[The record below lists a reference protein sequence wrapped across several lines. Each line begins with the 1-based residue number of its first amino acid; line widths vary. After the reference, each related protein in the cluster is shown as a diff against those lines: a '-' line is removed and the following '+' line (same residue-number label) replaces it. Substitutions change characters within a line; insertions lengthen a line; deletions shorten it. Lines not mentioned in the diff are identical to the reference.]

1 MSAGGFRRDP
11 VYRVI
16 AMELQNRINAG
27 EWLAGE
33 RMPTEAM
40 LREEFGVNRLT
51 IRDALDVL
59 RQRGVI
65 ESRQGSG
72 TFVSNPTAVLEIVVD
87 PDSAIDEGSVHA
99 SIKTVIH
106 NVTESV
112 LAEVSDPD
120 SRAARHLRVP
130 EGAIIRL
137 DTVTGSGGDLFAV
150 NSYWLDGRRFSGLTG
165 SWVAEA
171 PLGAVLRDVFG
182 VTAFYDWRA
191 FSATAAGDIE
201 VEHLGGRPGA
211 PLVVRDG
218 VSVDSEGVPL
228 YYVRRRIRAERAAY
242 VLRYR

>member
-33 RMPTEAM
+33 RMPTEAV

-72 TFVSNPTAVLEIVVD
+72 TFVSNPMAVLEIAVD
-87 PDSAIDEGSVHA
+87 PDSAVDVGSVHA

-137 DTVTGSGGDLFAV
+137 DTVTGSGGDPFAV
-150 NSYWLDGRRFSGLTG
+150 NSYWLDGRRFSDLTG

-171 PLGAVLRDVFG
+171 PLGAVMRDVFG

-201 VEHLGGRPGA
+201 VEHLGGRSGA